1 MIRRPPRATRTDTLF
16 PYATRFRSG
25 MRACWRL
32 SIWCAGVSTGQEAY
46 SLAMMLEEQT
56 AGRLGG
62 RIEILGTGISAAAI
76 TRARGGRYNQFE
88 VQRGLSARRLVTYFE
103 QAGTEW
109 LLLPGVR
116 GRVRFQQH
124 DVTREQPPAGSF
136 DHILR
141 SE

>member
-1 MIRRPPRATRTDTLF
+1 
-16 PYATRFRSG
+16 
-25 MRACWRL
+25 
-32 SIWCAGVSTGQEAY
+32 
-46 SLAMMLEEQT
+46 MMLEEQT

-62 RIEILGTGISAAAI
+62 RIEILGTDISAAAI

-124 DVTREQPPAGSF
+124 DVTRDQPPPGRFDIILCRNLLLYLPPATRREVFERLHRAIAPYGALLLGGIGRAAGRARGCQYVW
-136 DHILR
+136 I
-141 SE
+141 